1 MSLNIPG
8 LKAVLIFVIG
18 SALAFLAVKLC
29 ARVTGDS
36 SDSARTFLRAVISIA
51 VFVIIYY
58 GASFVTG
65 WDVYDS
71 SLETIK
77 YLAAVIGAG
86 CYWIGSQINS

>member
-1 MSLNIPG
+1 MSPDIPG

-36 SDSARTFLRAVISIA
+36 SDSARTFLRAVISVA
-51 VFVIIYY
+51 VFVIVYY
-58 GASFVTG
+58 GASFVTD
-65 WDVYDS
+65 WSSYDS
-71 SLETIK
+71 SLKTIQ

-86 CYWIGSQINS
+86 CYWIGSRKG